1 MPSSPLITY
10 AQIPRAAPATVHVIH
25 YEARVE
31 PDIAQAD
38 GKGTVALRIVVSA
51 DNQTALELDRGGL
64 TVDAVRDA
72 GSPQLF
78 TQSDRRLSI
87 QLSRPV
93 RSTET
98 RTIEVDYHGAPR
110 FGLRF
115 FPDRSQTYT
124 VFSTSQWLVSVDA
137 PDERA
142 TLTLRVILPAGL
154 TVAASGHLVGRRAMT
169 NGTGRA

>member
-1 MPSSPLITY
+1 MKAVLLAGTKARVRVLLFTFSAVFAPIAD
-10 AQIPRAAPATVHVIH
+10 AQIPRPAPAVHVIH

-31 PDIAQAD
+31 PDIAQQTV
-38 GKGTVALRIVVSA
+38 KGTVGLRLAVSA
-51 DNQTALELDRGGL
+51 DNQNSIELDRGSL
-64 TVDAVRDA
+64 TVDGVRDA
-72 GSPQLF
+72 GRPQPF

-93 RSTET
+93 RSGET

-115 FPDRSQTYT
+115 FPDRSQAYT
-124 VFSTSQWLVSVDA
+124 VFSTSQWLVSLDA

-142 TLTLRVILPAGL
+142 ISP
-154 TVAASGHLVGRRAMT
+154 
-169 NGTGRA
+169 